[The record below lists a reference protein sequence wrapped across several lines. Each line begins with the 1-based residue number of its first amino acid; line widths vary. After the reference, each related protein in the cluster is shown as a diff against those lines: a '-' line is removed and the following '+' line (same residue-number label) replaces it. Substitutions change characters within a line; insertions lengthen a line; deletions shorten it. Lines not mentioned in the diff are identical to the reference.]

1 MIRLSACSDSIELF
15 MWFSFSDPNACI
27 TRGEGPLVERNGSGR
42 FGVEVIVSILRLLHP
57 HSGSLRKATN
67 GLGYCTSV
75 CYRRGGGESE
85 KEQQR
90 TFFFWRSWFLGS
102 FRASQKNLLISIF
115 PGDVTDCDFILL
127 PLSFHLRLD
136 SNGFDCNF
144 CF

>member
-1 MIRLSACSDSIELF
+1 

-85 KEQQR
+85 SNNK
-90 TFFFWRSWFLGS
+90 
-102 FRASQKNLLISIF
+102 SIF
-115 PGDVTDCDFILL
+115 FLEK
-127 PLSFHLRLD
+127 LD
-136 SNGFDCNF
+136 PRKDLQSKPKLAERTNHY
-144 CF
+144 

>member
-1 MIRLSACSDSIELF
+1 

-42 FGVEVIVSILRLLHP
+42 FGVEVIVSILSLLHP

-85 KEQQR
+85 SNNTR
-90 TFFFWRSWFLGS
+90 TQEHFFVSRDLQNKPKLAERTNHS
-102 FRASQKNLLISIF
+102 
-115 PGDVTDCDFILL
+115 
-127 PLSFHLRLD
+127 
-136 SNGFDCNF
+136 
-144 CF
+144 

>member
-1 MIRLSACSDSIELF
+1 

-75 CYRRGGGESE
+75 CYRRGGGET
-85 KEQQR
+85 KA
-90 TFFFWRSWFLGS
+90 TT
-102 FRASQKNLLISIF
+102 KSIF
-115 PGDVTDCDFILL
+115 FLEK
-127 PLSFHLRLD
+127 LD
-136 SNGFDCNF
+136 PRTKLAERTNHY
-144 CF
+144 